1 MKLKTKAPDLHRQIP
16 SVHQLLQN
24 PAFKK
29 FPVGDSYL
37 KKIIQR
43 EIQALREYLSQQ
55 PKADNFD
62 IPTHLTDNITRQLEK
77 ILAPSLRRVINATGI
92 ILHTNLGRAPIAKAA
107 QETLL
112 EAIENYS
119 NLEIDLQSGER
130 GERNQHVEELLCLL
144 TGAEA
149 AFVVNNNAAAVLLAL
164 NSLAKRKEVPVSR
177 GELVEIGGSYR
188 MPDVMKASGVKMVE
202 VGTTNKTHLKDYQN
216 AISPKTAAIL
226 KVHTSNYRIKGFVSE
241 VSLEEVV
248 AFAHKNNLPAIYDMG
263 SGALTDLSKY
273 GVEDE
278 PLASEVIQT
287 GVDVVS
293 FSGDKL
299 LGGPQS
305 GIILGKKQF
314 VEKIK
319 KNHLARALRCDK
331 LTFAVLEATLKLYLN
346 GRKLADELPTI
357 SMLKLSVNEL
367 KKRANQIKS
376 EVKADHLELDIQE
389 THSQMGSGA
398 LPLIEIPSIALSIV
412 SEKYPPQKIATA
424 LRENQPPII
433 GYIKDDRFLL
443 NLRTVREDE
452 LPIIIK
458 ALSKLSPVLQ

>member
-1 MKLKTKAPDLHRQIP
+1 MKSKAKSQNSYRQIP
-16 SVHQLLQN
+16 SVQQLLQN
-24 PAFKK
+24 PAFKSVPISH
-29 FPVGDSYL
+29 FYL
-37 KKIIQR
+37 KKIIQK
-43 EIQALREYLSQQ
+43 EIEKLRRTLSKT
-55 PKADNFD
+55 PKATGGELS
-62 IPTHLTDNITRQLEK
+62 IHLVKKIQQRLENTM
-77 ILAPSLRRVINATGI
+77 APSLKRIINATGI

-107 QETLL
+107 QEALL
-112 EAIENYS
+112 ESIENYS
-119 NLEIDLQSGER
+119 NLEINLETGQR

-164 NSLAKRKEVPVSR
+164 NSLARRKEIPVSR

-202 VGTTNKTHLKDYQN
+202 IGTTNKTHLKDYQN
-216 AISPKTAAIL
+216 AINPKTAAIL

-241 VSLEEVV
+241 VSLADIVKL
-248 AFAHKNNLPAIYDMG
+248 AHENNLPVIYDMG

-278 PLASEVIQT
+278 PLAAEVIKT

-305 GIILGKKQF
+305 GIILGRKQF

-346 GRKLADELPTI
+346 PNKLVDELPI
-357 SMLKLSVNEL
+357 VSILKLSINEL

-376 EVKADHLELDIQE
+376 KIQANHLELEVQE
-389 THSQMGSGA
+389 TISQMGSGT
-398 LPLIEIPSIALSIV
+398 LPLIEMPSLALTVTSD
-412 SEKYPPQKIATA
+412 KYSPQQLAA
-424 LRENQPPII
+424 ELRQNQPPVI
-433 GYIKDDRFLL
+433 GYIRDDKFHL
-443 NLRTVREDE
+443 NLRTIREDE
-452 LPIIIK
+452 LRFVVR
-458 ALSKLSPVLQ
+458 ALNRL